1 MWKRSS
7 EVRLQNIQVLFTSV
21 GQPLLSADGHL
32 FKQSLSVHTADGI
45 GIKSMF
51 LSLFVLHVFPT
62 TKLEVLCTVQLVT
75 LQDTVVSILRTFFFP
90 IWPYNW

>member
-1 MWKRSS
+1 M
-7 EVRLQNIQVLFTSV
+7 
-21 GQPLLSADGHL
+21 LLNDKAKAH
-32 FKQSLSVHTADGI
+32 GI